1 MKRLQRGD
9 NKMNDYYSIYTWAMD
24 KQAAIERETQQR
36 RLLRQSKPVSLR
48 LRWPVEIRRE
58 DDAVEVHQEEHDAVA

>member
-24 KQAAIERETQQR
+24 KQAQVEREADR
-36 RLLRQSKPVSLR
+36 RRMLRETRPVTVH
-48 LRWPVEIRRE
+48 LRWPVEIRRDE
-58 DDAVEVHQEEHDAVA
+58 R

>member
-24 KQAAIERETQQR
+24 KQAQVEREADR
-36 RLLRQSKPVSLR
+36 RRMLRETRPVTLH
-48 LRWPVEIRRE
+48 LRWPVEIRRDE
-58 DDAVEVHQEEHDAVA
+58 R

>member
-1 MKRLQRGD
+1 
-9 NKMNDYYSIYTWAMD
+9 MNDYYSIYTWAMD
-24 KQAAIERETQQR
+24 KQAAIEREAEQR

-58 DDAVEVHQEEHDAVA
+58 DDSVEVHQEEHDAVA

>member
-1 MKRLQRGD
+1 
-9 NKMNDYYSIYTWAMD
+9 MNDYYSIYTWAMD
-24 KQAAIERETQQR
+24 KQAAIEREAEQR

-58 DDAVEVHQEEHDAVA
+58 DDPVEVHQEERDAVA

>member
-24 KQAAIERETQQR
+24 KQDTIEREARQR
-36 RLLRQSKPVSLR
+36 RLIRESKPVSLR
-48 LRWPVEIRRE
+48 LRWPVRVRRK
-58 DDAVEVHQEEHDAVA
+58 DDAVDVRQEERDAVA

>member
-24 KQAAIERETQQR
+24 KQAAMEREAQQR
-36 RLLRQSKPVSLR
+36 RLVRQSKAVSLR
-48 LRWPVEIRRE
+48 RPVEIRRE

>member
-24 KQAAIERETQQR
+24 KQAAMEREAQQR
-36 RLLRQSKPVSLR
+36 RLVRQSKAVSLR

>member
-24 KQAAIERETQQR
+24 KQDTIERGARQR
-36 RLLRQSKPVSLR
+36 RLIRESKPVSLR
-48 LRWPVEIRRE
+48 LRWPGVRRQ
-58 DDAVEVHQEEHDAVA
+58 DDAVDVHQEERDAVA